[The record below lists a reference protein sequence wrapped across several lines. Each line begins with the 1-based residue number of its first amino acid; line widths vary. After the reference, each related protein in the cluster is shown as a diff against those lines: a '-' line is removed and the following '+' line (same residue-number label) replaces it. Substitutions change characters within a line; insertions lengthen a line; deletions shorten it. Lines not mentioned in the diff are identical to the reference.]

1 MGWEGFVVDMW
12 GRGVYR
18 VRWGH
23 ERERET
29 LQDEGTT
36 GHCKTKVLQ
45 DIARRRFYRVLQD
58 EGTAAH
64 CKMKV
69 LQDIAT

>member
-1 MGWEGFVVDMW
+1 MGGVCGRYG
-12 GRGVYR
+12 GRGYTELGGGTR
-18 VRWGH
+18 

-36 GHCKTKVLQ
+36 GHCNMKVQ
-45 DIARRRFYRVLQD
+45 QVIARRRYYRTFQH
-58 EGTAAH
+58 EGTTGH

-69 LQDIAT
+69 LQDIAR